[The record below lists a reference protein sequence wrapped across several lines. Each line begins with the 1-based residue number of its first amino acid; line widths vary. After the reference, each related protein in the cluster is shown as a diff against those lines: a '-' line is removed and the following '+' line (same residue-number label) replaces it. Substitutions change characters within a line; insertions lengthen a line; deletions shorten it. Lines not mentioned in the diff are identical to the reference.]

1 MPRLSESR
9 AGEEESSQRE
19 LPGAARAA
27 AIAACVLGCTGL
39 IYWVPALWGAA
50 PGLELSPRPIAIIQR
65 VASLAL
71 EQYTAPMKV
80 IVPMLGLLGSVASAL
95 QIPAAIGTL
104 QRREGAMALL
114 RGLAYAK
121 VALYVAAGLLLG
133 LALFSAVQPN
143 RPWTL
148 AALNWL
154 AIFVMIAF
162 YSWVARTISRALS
175 FYRREPDLLQP
186 DETDGEG
193 ETNYPDQRYAGL

>member
-1 MPRLSESR
+1 MSESR
-9 AGEEESSQRE
+9 AGEEDTTQRE
-19 LPGAARAA
+19 LPVTARAA

-80 IVPMLGLLGSVASAL
+80 IVPILGVLGSVASAL

-104 QRREGAMALL
+104 RRRESAMALL

-133 LALFSAVQPN
+133 LALFSSVQPN

-154 AIFVMIAF
+154 AVFVMIAF
-162 YSWVARTISRALS
+162 YYWVARVMSVALAR
-175 FYRREPDLLQP
+175 FRRDPDPLLP
-186 DETDGEG
+186 EEAEDESDAS
-193 ETNYPDQRYAGL
+193 YPDQRYAGL